1 MGQFWKIMKD
11 SNGEPMREW
20 ASTVPNDG
28 LIRYTHAFN
37 AERLLI
43 TSPKALGE
51 VLVTK
56 NYEFIKPAQ
65 FRTGLARL
73 LGVGILLAE
82 GDEHKRQ
89 RKLLMPAFSYRHIK
103 DLYPT
108 FWSKSREVTEA
119 MTAAVKKDPTSEK
132 DNSSVLEIGSWA
144 SRVTLDII
152 GVAGMGHDF
161 NAIQNP
167 ESELNTCY
175 RAIFTPNRS
184 AQLLGLLGLFLPSFV
199 LTNLPIKRNH
209 EIESARKLIRKVCQE
224 LIDQKRSIMEKGQS
238 SGKDILAVALE
249 SGGFS
254 DEDLINQL
262 MTFLAA
268 GHETTASAMQWAVY
282 LLCLHPEIQTKLRTA
297 VREGLPS
304 IGDPNSTVTA
314 ADVDKI
320 AYLHA
325 VCNEVLRFF
334 PSVPLTLRIAAHDTE
349 ILGNPIPANTTI
361 ILSPWAINVSKD
373 LWGPDADEFN
383 PERWMKPGT
392 ANTGG
397 AESNYSFLSFLHGPR
412 SCIGKDFAKGEFA
425 CLLAAW
431 VGRFEMGFADKDFVL
446 KIQGGITAKPKG
458 GLKVRVKALEGW

>member
-20 ASTVPNDG
+20 AATVPNNG

-37 AERLLI
+37 AERILV

-82 GDEHKRQ
+82 GEEHKRQ

-103 DLYPT
+103 DLYST

-119 MTAAVKKDPTSEK
+119 MALAIKENPTSEK
-132 DNSSVLEIGSWA
+132 DDSSVIEIGSWA

-161 NAIQNP
+161 NAIKNP
-167 ESELNTCY
+167 GSELNVCY
-175 RAIFTPNRS
+175 RTIFTPNRS
-184 AQLLGLLGLFLPSFV
+184 TQILGLAGLFLPSFI
-199 LTNLPIKRNH
+199 LTNLPIKRNK
-209 EIESARKLIRKVCQE
+209 EIEDARKLIRRVCQE
-224 LIDQKRSIMEKGQS
+224 LIDEKRSSIEKGNS

-249 SGGFS
+249 SGGFT
-254 DEDLINQL
+254 DENLIDQL

-282 LLCLHPEIQTKLRTA
+282 LLCLHPEIQTKLRNA

-304 IGDPNSTVTA
+304 IGDPESTVTA
-314 ADVDKI
+314 AEVDKI

-334 PSVPLTLRIAAHDTE
+334 PSVPLTLRVAAHDTE
-349 ILGNPIPANTTI
+349 ILGNPIPANTTV
-361 ILSPWAINVSKD
+361 ILSPWAINVSKE
-373 LWGPDADEFN
+373 LWGEDADEFN
-383 PERWMKPGT
+383 PKRWLKPGQ
-392 ANTGG
+392 ANSGG
-397 AESNYSFLSFLHGPR
+397 ADSNYSFLSFLHGPR

-431 VGRFEMGFADKDFVL
+431 VGRFEIGFADRDFVL
-446 KIQGGITAKPKG
+446 KIQGGVTSKPKG
-458 GLKVRVKALEGW
+458 GLKVRVKALDGW